1 MIAVMDTS
9 LLIADASGAAATPT
23 APTAPT
29 TPASLLPS
37 APESGR
43 QPLYRRLADH
53 YQSAIQAGTLVAG
66 DRMPSVRDLMRQ
78 HQVSL
83 STALQT
89 LRHMEEGGWLEAR
102 PRSGYFVRQPRRS
115 AIRPVQEPKSL
126 LAIDAGQFV
135 GIHERV
141 SKYIAL
147 RQAGAPHIDLSGMT
161 CAPQLYA
168 VETLK
173 QAAMRALRERPEL
186 LTSAMPHNGNATFRQ
201 AVARRAL
208 NAGMRIDTEEVVV
221 THGCIEALNLAL
233 RAVAGPGDTI
243 AVESPTYFGLLQAL
257 ENLGMKALE
266 IPTSPHTGISVEA
279 LELAVRTYGNI
290 KAVVVVPNLQNPLG
304 CIMPEDHKDQLVRL
318 CDQLKLPLIEDDAYT
333 ELADGSVTPSSLKS
347 RDRNGNVIYCAS
359 LNKVL
364 APGMRLGWMN
374 GGRWHER
381 VKMLKFTHTRA
392 NEEWTQVTA
401 ADFIAS
407 PAYDRHLRRL
417 RQMLKQQRE
426 RMAESIAAYFPEG
439 TRLNLPNGGVGL
451 WVELPVQVCSQQ
463 LFERALAEGVG
474 VSPGAIFSNSSRY
487 GHFVRICCGHP
498 FNRELDQA
506 LRRLGGLV
514 HHLADA

>member
-1 MIAVMDTS
+1 MDTS

-23 APTAPT
+23 APTT

-318 CDQLKLPLIEDDAYT
+318 CEQLKLPLIEDDAYT

>member
-1 MIAVMDTS
+1 MDTS
-9 LLIADASGAAATPT
+9 LLASDPVAVPAAPFCAPADAPT
-23 APTAPT
+23 R
-29 TPASLLPS
+29 TPA
-37 APESGR
+37 R
-43 QPLYRRLADH
+43 TPLYRRLADH
-53 YQSAIQAGTLVAG
+53 YQEAIGAGTLAVG

-83 STALQT
+83 STALQS
-89 LRHMEEGGWLEAR
+89 LRHMEEAGWLEAR
-102 PRSGYFVRQPRRS
+102 PRSGYFVRQPKRS
-115 AIRPVQEPKSL
+115 VIRPVQEPSSL
-126 LAIDAGQFV
+126 LALDPAQYV
-135 GIHERV
+135 GIHEKV
-141 SKYIAL
+141 SQYIAL
-147 RQAGAPHIDLSGMT
+147 RQKSAPPIDLSGMT
-161 CAPQLYA
+161 CAPELYA
-168 VETLK
+168 VDTLR

-186 LTSAMPHNGNATFRQ
+186 LTSAMPHNGNMGFRH

-208 NAGMRIDTEEVVV
+208 NAGMSISADEVVV

-257 ENLGMKALE
+257 ENLGMRALE

-304 CIMPEDHKDQLVRL
+304 CIMPEASKDALVAL

-333 ELADGSVTPSSLKS
+333 ELADGNVAPSSLKS
-347 RDRNGNVIYCAS
+347 RDRSGNVIYCVS

-381 VKMLKFTHTRA
+381 VGMLKFAHTRA

-401 ADFIAS
+401 ADFIGS

-417 RQMLKQQRE
+417 REVLREQRE

-439 TRLNLPNGGVGL
+439 SRMNVPKGGVGM
-451 WVELPVQVCSQQ
+451 WVELPQQISSQR
-463 LFERALAEGVG
+463 LFELALAEGVG
-474 VSPGAIFSNSSRY
+474 VSPGTIFSNSDRY
-487 GHFVRICCGHP
+487 EHFLRICCGHP
-498 FNRELDQA
+498 FTRELDQA
-506 LRRLGGLV
+506 LRKLGRIGQQL
-514 HHLADA
+514 LDADGR